1 MYFCL
6 RIFRLHNAFIVVLIF
21 SFFLVPSCVNIVHTK
36 CFVLCNSVSLFWSS
50 ILFIKILIMYNLYIK
65 SFFVCVWRMV
75 AGVFV
80 P

>member
-1 MYFCL
+1 MRSLLYLFL
-6 RIFRLHNAFIVVLIF
+6 V
-21 SFFLVPSCVNIVHTK
+21 FFLVPLCVDIVHTK